1 MEKRVNV
8 EGPHAEENAMT
19 KFLKRMAAATAMT
32 FLMCA
37 AGANATDIAWV
48 HANAAAQSEQR
59 VKAGFDG
66 WLKDKGKDWK
76 ISLLDSG
83 GSGERTASNL
93 QDAASRGVD
102 AIVITMADLRASR
115 AALDAAIAAGIP
127 VFTVDSGYIT
137 GVMVDI
143 TTNNWAM
150 SSDVSPYLLNE
161 LGGQGNII
169 FLRMAEHH
177 GTRKRGDVMETILK
191 EYPDIKVLAEH
202 NIDYTAF
209 FEDTTSTMQD
219 YAARFG
225 DQINAV
231 WAPWDEPAQA
241 AINALTAAGVK
252 NVKVIGIDGHPQAVA
267 EVCKPD
273 GLMIATVSQPFEKMG
288 AQVGDWIEAIVE
300 KKEDPAK
307 VIPSKTVYLDAP
319 LVTKQNCND
328 FLPK

>member
-1 MEKRVNV
+1 MSGMWRKAAIV
-8 EGPHAEENAMT
+8 
-19 KFLKRMAAATAMT
+19 AAAG
-32 FLMCA
+32 FLWSA
-37 AGANATDIAWV
+37 ASANALNLAWV

-59 VKAGFDG
+59 VKAGFDA
-66 WLKDKGKDWK
+66 WLAETGKDWNV
-76 ISLLDSG
+76 SLLDSG

-102 AIVITMADLRASR
+102 AIIITMADLRASR
-115 AALDAAIAAGIP
+115 AALDAAIAAKIP
-127 VFTVDSGYIT
+127 VITVDSGYID
-137 GVMVDI
+137 GVLVDI

-161 LGGQGNII
+161 MGGKGSII

-219 YAARFG
+219 YASRFG
-225 DQINAV
+225 EEINAV

-241 AINALTAAGVK
+241 AINELTAAGLK

-273 GLMIATVSQPFEKMG
+273 SLMIATVSQPFEKMG
-288 AQVGDWIEAIVE
+288 AQAGEWIEAIVE
-300 KKEDPAK
+300 KKEDPAT
-307 VIPSKTVYLDAP
+307 VIPSKTVYMDAP
-319 LVTKQNCND
+319 LVTKQNCRD
-328 FLPK
+328 FLPQ